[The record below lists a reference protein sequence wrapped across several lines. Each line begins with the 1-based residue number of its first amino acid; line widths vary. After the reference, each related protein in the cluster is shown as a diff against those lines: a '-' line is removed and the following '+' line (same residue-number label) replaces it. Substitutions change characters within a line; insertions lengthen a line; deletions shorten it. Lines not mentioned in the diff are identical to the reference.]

1 MGSVPD
7 LREIAAYSAMA
18 ELISEYFTKAKDGM
32 GWGPTPGGMYQIA
45 SVQKY
50 MGTAGRVGRWTGWE
64 LAGLSLMPPNAW
76 AVAVNRTQA
85 RLEPARWHCYHR
97 LYGGQ

>member
-45 SVQKY
+45 SVQKKS
-50 MGTAGRVGRWTGWE
+50 GG
-64 LAGLSLMPPNAW
+64 SAW
-76 AVAVNRTQA
+76 DRDAVPYAYI
-85 RLEPARWHCYHR
+85 EPD
-97 LYGGQ
+97 G